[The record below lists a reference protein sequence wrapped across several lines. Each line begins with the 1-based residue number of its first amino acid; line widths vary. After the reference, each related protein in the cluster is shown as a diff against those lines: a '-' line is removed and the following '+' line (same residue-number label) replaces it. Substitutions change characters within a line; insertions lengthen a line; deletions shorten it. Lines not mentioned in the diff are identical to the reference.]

1 MHPACAG
8 SGCVVSCRL
17 GGVSYR
23 LSCVTGG
30 GYLIIESN
38 KPAGPPTHRARRRKR
53 KIEKKEMHLMKK
65 RLISFLLALCMALS
79 LVPVGAVAQSAV
91 TTIPVSG
98 GKPSAN
104 SGTGWSYG
112 SKKLTL
118 TDGSF
123 ELSSNLGDVEVVIQ
137 KNATLMPGST
147 TTFGTASYVT
157 NHGTIGQSGTTDY
170 PQFSGSVHNYGNIL
184 GGQFNYH
191 VYNHSGGHIK
201 GGEFHSSYS
210 VTNDTGGYIDSGTF
224 NGTVDNSGTINNG
237 TFNGTVSNLSTI
249 KGGSYKLLYS
259 VKEPASTSISYT
271 TLITSTQP
279 SSGSYY
285 TITHADDD
293 AIPFLFAKSSVNSNG
308 DSFEIPANSQSSP
321 LYIKTSQRNQTL
333 TIYTNKKI
341 LYVNG
346 KPFSSSTFEYGYYSN
361 TIKLS
366 DYDANSVIQLSTVPQ
381 PTAELEIR
389 ADTGGKPNIKAEGV
403 VATPNADG
411 TTTYKGKGWEYKPD
425 PDNNNTMTLYITD
438 ASITLN
444 SNRVKTNAVRVPI
457 VTKGDIE
464 AGSYTMPVTCRNI
477 SGNSFDADVTCNG
490 NISGGVFNKD
500 CTVTIS
506 SGHKVTGGAFNGKV
520 INSGEIGKYNIRPG
534 FSGTVINKGTIQNG
548 IFNGPVESSGGIQD
562 GTFNNTVT
570 NTGTIYY
577 KGAFNGAVIN
587 KSLILGGTY
596 STPVTLEGQHGT
608 IRAGLFKQPV
618 TVNGSAEISGGLFIK
633 DVTLAEGA
641 QLNIAGGVF
650 TNDVTGSLKSVTI
663 KNGDTFTANGYTQYP
678 LNTVYIANDSSLN
691 LTAVKALGFINGKK
705 IEPSWNLLSNQDKTV
720 KLNINDL
727 VNNHRISS
735 AANIVLGYALTAPT
749 SDLFTVSGLPQ
760 ELTYGDSDISTQLSA
775 IAPAKADETANVGAP
790 AVAGFYKLT
799 DDGTLPASPVLLTA
813 AEVKDAGTYAVVL
826 KVDTATDTYSTAP
839 ALYNLT
845 NWTFTIG
852 KKAITA
858 ADFTFSPPDDLTYDG
873 TAKKATVTETNKV
886 AKNFAVIHTD
896 AAGKAIA
903 EPTNAGTY
911 KVVLNITPDSNH
923 KLESNSL
930 LTFDS
935 WTFEIAKAELTAA
948 DFERDDAHHTVK
960 PKNDIK
966 LADNEYTVTFVP
978 APSAL
983 STLSAQNLPTDAGTY
998 QAYVTVHEDAQN
1010 YRADS
1015 TLTSDEWVFTVEQ
1028 EEPTNGLLTVIIP
1041 FNKVYTGSAIT
1052 ATVWAKTAEEL
1063 EDSEIDAPAGPLT
1076 GPLTVTYYQLDENNQ
1091 RVDVDGDPILPGLYY
1106 FEITTSGEGNYKAAT
1121 LTNFSWKFTI
1131 AEPENYVH
1139 VEGGSAYYMDEND
1152 QKVPIVEGTETTE
1165 GTKVLAG
1172 TKVYLVMNGADT
1184 PDDSDTP
1191 DVTLLAENEDSEVGT
1206 MLWFVDPKTKVAL
1219 TIENPDEATGA
1230 WFTMPRGEVW
1240 VTTTKPGDDT
1250 PADNIGSGSDA
1261 GVGAALVVGGAAI
1274 GGAAYLVG
1282 TQLWLEANLP
1292 AEAAIPTSRQQLA
1305 DLLWT
1310 AAGKPQPQ
1318 SSVLF
1323 TDISAEAIDSQQ
1335 AARWCVEQGLMQADG
1350 TSFKPG
1356 KYTFRPQVIKAWN
1369 NLQAMQKAG

>member
-1 MHPACAG
+1 M
-8 SGCVVSCRL
+8 
-17 GGVSYR
+17 
-23 LSCVTGG
+23 
-30 GYLIIESN
+30 
-38 KPAGPPTHRARRRKR
+38 
-53 KIEKKEMHLMKK
+53 
-65 RLISFLLALCMALS
+65 
-79 LVPVGAVAQSAV
+79 
-91 TTIPVSG
+91 
-98 GKPSAN
+98 
-104 SGTGWSYG
+104 
-112 SKKLTL
+112 
-118 TDGSF
+118 
-123 ELSSNLGDVEVVIQ
+123 
-137 KNATLMPGST
+137 
-147 TTFGTASYVT
+147 
-157 NHGTIGQSGTTDY
+157 
-170 PQFSGSVHNYGNIL
+170 
-184 GGQFNYH
+184 
-191 VYNHSGGHIK
+191 
-201 GGEFHSSYS
+201 
-210 VTNDTGGYIDSGTF
+210 
-224 NGTVDNSGTINNG
+224 
-237 TFNGTVSNLSTI
+237 
-249 KGGSYKLLYS
+249 
-259 VKEPASTSISYT
+259 
-271 TLITSTQP
+271 
-279 SSGSYY
+279 
-285 TITHADDD
+285 
-293 AIPFLFAKSSVNSNG
+293 
-308 DSFEIPANSQSSP
+308 
-321 LYIKTSQRNQTL
+321 
-333 TIYTNKKI
+333 
-341 LYVNG
+341 
-346 KPFSSSTFEYGYYSN
+346 
-361 TIKLS
+361 
-366 DYDANSVIQLSTVPQ
+366 
-381 PTAELEIR
+381 
-389 ADTGGKPNIKAEGV
+389 
-403 VATPNADG
+403 
-411 TTTYKGKGWEYKPD
+411 
-425 PDNNNTMTLYITD
+425 
-438 ASITLN
+438 
-444 SNRVKTNAVRVPI
+444 
-457 VTKGDIE
+457 
-464 AGSYTMPVTCRNI
+464 
-477 SGNSFDADVTCNG
+477 
-490 NISGGVFNKD
+490 
-500 CTVTIS
+500 
-506 SGHKVTGGAFNGKV
+506 
-520 INSGEIGKYNIRPG
+520 
-534 FSGTVINKGTIQNG
+534 
-548 IFNGPVESSGGIQD
+548 
-562 GTFNNTVT
+562 
-570 NTGTIYY
+570 
-577 KGAFNGAVIN
+577 
-587 KSLILGGTY
+587 ILGGTY
-596 STPVTLEGQHGT
+596 SNTVTLEGQHGT

-618 TVNGSAEISGGLFIK
+618 TVNDSAEISGGVFIK

-650 TNDVTGSLKSVTI
+650 TNNVTGSLKSVTI
-663 KNGDTFTANGYTQYP
+663 KNGDTFTANGYSQYP
-678 LNTVYIANDSSLN
+678 LSKVYIANDSSLN

-727 VNNHRISS
+727 VNNYRISS
-735 AANIVLGYALTAPT
+735 ADNIVLGYALTAPT
-749 SDLFTVSGLPQ
+749 SDLFKVSNLP
-760 ELTYGDSDISTQLSA
+760 ENLTYGDSDISEKLSA
-775 IAPAKADETANVGAP
+775 IDPAKANEAANVGTP

-826 KVDTATDTYSTAP
+826 EVDTATDTYSTAP

-858 ADFTFSPPDDLTYDG
+858 EDFTFKAPTDLTYDG
-873 TAKKATVTETNKV
+873 NEKAASITVNDNAAAISNVRYSKDGGSTYTNN
-886 AKNFAVIHTD
+886 APTD
-896 AAGKAIA
+896 
-903 EPTNAGTY
+903 AGTY
-911 KVVLNITPDSNH
+911 HVTADVTPDANH
-923 KLESNSL
+923 KAPDKLP
-930 LTFDS
+930 D
-935 WTFEIAKAELTAA
+935 WTFTIEKAKLTAA
-948 DFERDDAHHTVK
+948 DFKRDDAYHTVK

-978 APSAL
+978 APSA
-983 STLSAQNLPTDAGTY
+983 LSAQNLPTDAGTY

-1028 EEPTNGLLTVIIP
+1028 EEPTNGLLNVIIP

-1052 ATVWAKTAEEL
+1052 AKVWAKTAEEL
-1063 EDSEIDAPAGPLT
+1063 EDSKIDAPAGPLT

-1121 LTNFSWKFTI
+1121 LTNSSWKFTI
-1131 AEPENYVH
+1131 AEPENLVH

-1206 MLWFVDPKTKVAL
+1206 MLWFVDPKTKVEL
-1219 TIENPDEATGA
+1219 TIEDPDEATGA
-1230 WFTMPRGEVW
+1230 WFIMPRGEVW

-1261 GVGAALVVGGAAI
+1261 GVGVALVVGGAAI

-1292 AEAAIPTSRQQLA
+1292 ADASIPTSRQQLA

>member
-1 MHPACAG
+1 MC
-8 SGCVVSCRL
+8 
-17 GGVSYR
+17 Y
-23 LSCVTGG
+23 GG

-65 RLISFLLALCMALS
+65 RLLSLLLALCMALS

-91 TTIPVSG
+91 PSTRASAVTTIPISG
-98 GKPSAN
+98 GKPTAS
-104 SGTGWSYG
+104 SGTGWTYDG
-112 SKKLTL
+112 KTLTL
-118 TDGSF
+118 TNGRF
-123 ELSSNLGDVEVVIQ
+123 ELSSNLGDVKVVIQ
-137 KNATLMPGST
+137 NYATLMPGST
-147 TTFGTASYVT
+147 TTFGYASYVT
-157 NHGTIGQSGTTDY
+157 NYGTIGQSGTTDY
-170 PQFSGSVHNYGNIL
+170 PIFSGSVHNYGNIL
-184 GGQFNYH
+184 GGQFKYH
-191 VYNHSGGHIK
+191 MYNHSGGHIK

-210 VTNDTGGYIDSGTF
+210 VTNYTGGYIDSGTF
-224 NGTVDNSGTINNG
+224 NGTVDNSGTINSG

-308 DSFEIPANSQSSP
+308 DSFEIPANSQNSP

-389 ADTGGKPNIKAEGV
+389 ADTLGKPNINAEGV

-411 TTTYKGKGWEYKPD
+411 TTTYKGKGWTYEPD
-425 PDNNNTMTLYITD
+425 SNGTMTLYITD
-438 ASITLN
+438 PSITLN
-444 SNRVKTNAVRVPI
+444 SNRVKVNAVRVPI

-477 SGNSFDADVTCNG
+477 SGNSFDANVTCNG
-490 NISGGVFNKD
+490 DISGGVFNKD

-506 SGHKVTGGAFNGKV
+506 SGHTVTGGTFNGKV
-520 INSGEIGKYNIRPG
+520 INSGTIGKYNIRPG

-548 IFNGPVESSGGIQD
+548 IFNGPVESSGSIQD
-562 GTFNNTVT
+562 GIFNNTVT
-570 NTGTIYY
+570 NTGMIYY
-577 KGAFNGAVIN
+577 HGTFNGAVIN
-587 KSLILGGTY
+587 RSTILGGTY
-596 STPVTLEGQHGT
+596 SDTVTLEGQHGT
-608 IRAGLFKQPV
+608 IQAGLFKQPV
-618 TVNGSAEISGGLFIK
+618 TVNGSAKISGGLFIK
-633 DVTLAEGA
+633 DVTRAEGA

-650 TNDVTGSLKSVTI
+650 TNNVTGSLKSVTI
-663 KNGDTFTANGYTQYP
+663 KNGDTFTANGYTQYQ
-678 LNTVYIANDSSLN
+678 LSTVYIATDSSLN
-691 LTAVKALGFINGKK
+691 LTAAKALGFINGKK

-727 VNNHRISS
+727 VNNRRISS
-735 AANIVLGYALTAPT
+735 ADNIVLGYALTTPT
-749 SDLFTVSGLPQ
+749 SDLFKVSNLP
-760 ELTYGDSDISTQLSA
+760 ENLTYGDSDISTQLSA
-775 IAPAKADETANVGAP
+775 IAPAKADEAANVGAP

-858 ADFTFSPPDDLTYDG
+858 ADFTFKAPTDLTYDG
-873 TAKKATVTETNKV
+873 NEKAASITVNDNAAAISNVRYSKDGGSTYTNN
-886 AKNFAVIHTD
+886 APTD
-896 AAGKAIA
+896 
-903 EPTNAGTY
+903 AGTY
-911 KVVLNITPDSNH
+911 YVTADVTPDANH
-923 KLESNSL
+923 KAPDKLP
-930 LTFDS
+930 D
-935 WTFEIAKAELTAA
+935 WTFTIEKAKLTAA
-948 DFERDDAHHTVK
+948 DFERDDAYHTVK

-978 APSAL
+978 AP

-1076 GPLTVTYYQLDENNQ
+1076 GPLTVTYYQLDENDQ
-1091 RVDVDGDPILPGLYY
+1091 RVNVDGDPILPGLYY
-1106 FEITTSGEGNYKAAT
+1106 FEITTSGEGNYKATT

-1261 GVGAALVVGGAAI
+1261 GVGVALVVGGAAI

>member
-1 MHPACAG
+1 
-8 SGCVVSCRL
+8 
-17 GGVSYR
+17 
-23 LSCVTGG
+23 
-30 GYLIIESN
+30 
-38 KPAGPPTHRARRRKR
+38 
-53 KIEKKEMHLMKK
+53 MKK
-65 RLISFLLALCMALS
+65 RLLSLLLALCMVLS

-104 SGTGWSYG
+104 SGTGWTYDG
-112 SKKLTL
+112 SRRMLTL
-118 TDGSF
+118 NSGTFQISGSLSNVNCTINSGATLLSTSGSF
-123 ELSSNLGDVEVVIQ
+123 NYECFVDN
-137 KNATLMPGST
+137 
-147 TTFGTASYVT
+147 Y
-157 NHGTIGQSGTTDY
+157 GTIGQSG
-170 PQFSGSVHNYGNIL
+170 N
-184 GGQFNYH
+184 
-191 VYNHSGGHIK
+191 
-201 GGEFHSSYS
+201 SSTPSLSCS
-210 VTNDTGGYIDSGTF
+210 VTNRSTGIIAGGAFSYDVTNQGRITGGIFKSNSCKIYNEAGGRIEWTNGTSSSGLPSFSCLAVYNKGGTIQGGKFNTTVRNSSTITGGSFTALISSTAVTKVDSVDFLIASAKPSSGTF
-224 NGTVDNSGTINNG
+224 YTITRKEGESFSITNVNDKILSSDDYTKTLYIQTNSTKTVKLKTNKEIKSINGENFSGC
-237 TFNGTVSNLSTI
+237 V
-249 KGGSYKLLYS
+249 
-259 VKEPASTSISYT
+259 
-271 TLITSTQP
+271 
-279 SSGSYY
+279 SSGSSYIS
-285 TITHADDD
+285 TID
-293 AIPFLFAKSSVNSNG
+293 LNSYEAG
-308 DSFEIPANSQSSP
+308 A
-321 LYIKTSQRNQTL
+321 TL
-333 TIYTNKKI
+333 T
-341 LYVNG
+341 
-346 KPFSSSTFEYGYYSN
+346 
-361 TIKLS
+361 
-366 DYDANSVIQLSTVPQ
+366 LSTSLE

-490 NISGGVFNKD
+490 NISGGVFNED
-500 CTVTIS
+500 CIVTIS
-506 SGHKVTGGAFNGKV
+506 SGHKVTGGAFKGKV

-548 IFNGPVESSGGIQD
+548 IFNGPVESSGSIQD

-570 NTGTIYY
+570 NTGTIHYH
-577 KGAFNGAVIN
+577 GAFNGAVIN
-587 KSLILGGTY
+587 KSTILGGTY
-596 STPVTLEGQHGT
+596 SDTVTLEGQNGI

-650 TNDVTGSLKSVTI
+650 TNNVTGSLKSVTI
-663 KNGDTFTANGYTQYP
+663 KNGDTFTANGYTQYQ
-678 LNTVYIANDSSLN
+678 LSKVYIATDSSLN
-691 LTAVKALGFINGKK
+691 LTAAKALGFINGKK
-705 IEPSWNLLSNQDKTV
+705 IEPSWNLLSSQDKTV

-727 VNNHRISS
+727 VNNHRILS
-735 AANIVLGYALTAPT
+735 ADNIVLGYALTVPT

-760 ELTYGDSDISTQLSA
+760 DLTYGDSTISEKLSA
-775 IAPAKADETANVGAP
+775 IAPAKADEAAKVGNP
-790 AVAGFYKLT
+790 AVAGFYKLN
-799 DDGTLPASPVLLTA
+799 DDGNLPASPVLLTA

-1261 GVGAALVVGGAAI
+1261 GVGAALVVGGAAL

-1369 NLQAMQKAG
+1369 DLQAMQKAG

>member
-1 MHPACAG
+1 MCRFVSFGRRFVPALMC
-8 SGCVVSCRL
+8 
-17 GGVSYR
+17 Y
-23 LSCVTGG
+23 GG

-65 RLISFLLALCMALS
+65 RLLSLLLALCIALS

-104 SGTGWSYG
+104 SGTGWSYDG
-112 SKKLTL
+112 RMLTL
-118 TDGSF
+118 KSGTFQING
-123 ELSSNLGDVEVVIQ
+123 NLIDVNCTI
-137 KNATLMPGST
+137 NSGATLLST
-147 TTFGTASYVT
+147 SGYFNYQCSVDNY
-157 NHGTIGQSGTTDY
+157 GTIGQSG
-170 PQFSGSVHNYGNIL
+170 N
-184 GGQFNYH
+184 
-191 VYNHSGGHIK
+191 
-201 GGEFHSSYS
+201 SSKPSLSCS
-210 VTNDTGGYIDSGTF
+210 VTNRSTGIIAGGAFSYDVTNLGRITGGIFNSDSCKIYNEAGGRIEWT
-224 NGTVDNSGTINNG
+224 NGTSSSGLPSFSCLAVYNQG
-237 TFNGTVSNLSTI
+237 GTI
-249 KGGSYKLLYS
+249 KGGKFNTTVRSSGTITGGSFTALISSTAVTKVDS
-259 VKEPASTSISYT
+259 VDFLIASAK
-271 TLITSTQP
+271 P
-279 SSGSYY
+279 SSGTFY
-285 TITHADDD
+285 TITRKEGESFSITNVNDKILSSDDYT
-293 AIPFLFAKSSVNSNG
+293 KT
-308 DSFEIPANSQSSP
+308 
-321 LYIKTSQRNQTL
+321 LYIQTNSTKTVKLKTNKEIKSINGENFSGCVSSGSSYISTIDLNSYEAGATL
-333 TIYTNKKI
+333 T
-341 LYVNG
+341 
-346 KPFSSSTFEYGYYSN
+346 
-361 TIKLS
+361 
-366 DYDANSVIQLSTVPQ
+366 LSTSLE

-389 ADTGGKPNIKAEGV
+389 ADTGGEPNIKAEGV

-411 TTTYKGKGWEYKPD
+411 TTTYKGKGWTYEPD
-425 PDNNNTMTLYITD
+425 SNGTMTLYITD

-444 SNRVKTNAVRVPI
+444 SNRVKVNAVRVPI
-457 VTKGDIE
+457 VTKGDISYG
-464 AGSYTMPVTCRNI
+464 AYTMPVTCRNI
-477 SGNSFDADVTCNG
+477 SDGSFDANVTCNG
-490 NISGGVFNKD
+490 DISGGWFNKD

-506 SGHKVTGGAFNGKV
+506 SGHTVTGGTFKGKV

-548 IFNGPVESSGGIQD
+548 IFNGPVESSGSIQD

-570 NTGTIYY
+570 NTGTIHYH
-577 KGAFNGAVIN
+577 GAFNGAVIN

-596 STPVTLEGQHGT
+596 SNPVTLEGQHGT

-633 DVTLAEGA
+633 DVTLAESA

-678 LNTVYIANDSSLN
+678 LSTVYIANDSSLN

-727 VNNHRISS
+727 VSSNRISS
-735 AANIVLGYALTAPT
+735 ADNIVLGYALTAPT

-760 ELTYGDSDISTQLSA
+760 ELTYGDNDISTQLSA

-790 AVAGFYKLT
+790 AVAGFYKLN
-799 DDGTLPASPVLLTA
+799 DDGTLPASPVPLTA

-858 ADFTFSPPDDLTYDG
+858 EDFTFSAPANLTYDG
-873 TAKKATVTETNKV
+873 TVKKATVTETNKV

-948 DFERDDAHHTVK
+948 DFERDDAYHTVK

-978 APSAL
+978 AL

-1076 GPLTVTYYQLDENNQ
+1076 GPLTVAYYQLDENNQ

-1131 AEPENYVH
+1131 AEPENLVH

-1172 TKVYLVMNGADT
+1172 TKVYLVMNGAET
-1184 PDDSDTP
+1184 PDDPDTP

-1261 GVGAALVVGGAAI
+1261 GVGAALVVGGAAL

-1323 TDISAEAIDSQQ
+1323 TDISAEAIDSQK
-1335 AARWCVEQGLMQADG
+1335 AARWCAEQGLLKDLGETFQPA
-1350 TSFKPG
+1350 KHV
-1356 KYTFRPQVIKAWN
+1356 FRPQVIRAWKQLQTMQN
-1369 NLQAMQKAG
+1369 NG

>member
-1 MHPACAG
+1 MCRFVSFGRRFVPALTC
-8 SGCVVSCRL
+8 
-17 GGVSYR
+17 Y
-23 LSCVTGG
+23 GG

-65 RLISFLLALCMALS
+65 RLISFLLAVSMILS
-79 LVPVGAVAQSAV
+79 ILPVGAVAQSAV

-104 SGTGWSYG
+104 SGSGWTYDG
-112 SKKLTL
+112 RMLTL
-118 TDGSF
+118 KSGTFQING
-123 ELSSNLGDVEVVIQ
+123 NLLDVNCTI
-137 KNATLMPGST
+137 NSGATLLST
-147 TTFGTASYVT
+147 SGYFNYQCSVDNY
-157 NHGTIGQSGTTDY
+157 GTIGQSG
-170 PQFSGSVHNYGNIL
+170 N
-184 GGQFNYH
+184 
-191 VYNHSGGHIK
+191 
-201 GGEFHSSYS
+201 SSKPSLSCS
-210 VTNDTGGYIDSGTF
+210 VTNRSTGIIAGGAFSYDVTNLGRITGGIFNSDSCKIYNEAGGRIEWT
-224 NGTVDNSGTINNG
+224 NGTSSSGLPSFSCLAVYNQG
-237 TFNGTVSNLSTI
+237 GTI
-249 KGGSYKLLYS
+249 KGGKFNTTVRSSGTITGGSFTALISSTAVTKVDS
-259 VKEPASTSISYT
+259 VDFLIASAK
-271 TLITSTQP
+271 P
-279 SSGSYY
+279 SSGTFY
-285 TITHADDD
+285 TITRKEGESFSITNVNDKILDDYT
-293 AIPFLFAKSSVNSNG
+293 KT
-308 DSFEIPANSQSSP
+308 
-321 LYIKTSQRNQTL
+321 LYIQTNSTKTVKLKTNKEIKSINGENFSGCVSSGSSYISTIDLNSYEAGATL
-333 TIYTNKKI
+333 T
-341 LYVNG
+341 
-346 KPFSSSTFEYGYYSN
+346 
-361 TIKLS
+361 
-366 DYDANSVIQLSTVPQ
+366 LSTSLE

-389 ADTGGKPNIKAEGV
+389 ADTGGEPNIKAEGV

-411 TTTYKGKGWEYKPD
+411 TTTYKGKGWTYEPD
-425 PDNNNTMTLYITD
+425 SNGTMTLYITD

-444 SNRVKTNAVRVPI
+444 SNRVKVNAVRVPI
-457 VTKGDIE
+457 VTKGDISYG
-464 AGSYTMPVTCRNI
+464 AYTMPVTCRNI
-477 SGNSFDADVTCNG
+477 SDGSFDANVTCNG
-490 NISGGVFNKD
+490 DISGGVFNKD

-506 SGHKVTGGAFNGKV
+506 SGHTVTGGTFNGKV
-520 INSGEIGKYNIRPG
+520 INSGTIGKYNIRPG

-596 STPVTLEGQHGT
+596 STPVTLEGQHGI

-633 DVTLAEGA
+633 DVTLAESA

-678 LNTVYIANDSSLN
+678 LSTVYIANDSSLN

-727 VNNHRISS
+727 VSSNRISS
-735 AANIVLGYALTAPT
+735 ADNIVLGYALTAPT

-760 ELTYGDSDISTQLSA
+760 KLTYGDNDISTQLSA

-790 AVAGFYKLT
+790 AVAGFYKLN
-799 DDGTLPASPVLLTA
+799 DDGNLPASPVLLTA

-826 KVDTATDTYSTAP
+826 EVDTATDTYSTAP

-858 ADFTFSPPDDLTYDG
+858 EDFTFSAPANLTYDG
-873 TAKKATVTETNKV
+873 TAKKATVTETNQV

-896 AAGKAIA
+896 ASGKAVTA
-903 EPTNAGTY
+903 PTNAGIY

-948 DFERDDAHHTVK
+948 DFERDDAYHTVK

-1015 TLTSDEWVFTVEQ
+1015 TLTSDEWVFNVEQ

-1335 AARWCVEQGLMQADG
+1335 AARWCVEQGLLKDLGETFQPA
-1350 TSFKPG
+1350 KHV
-1356 KYTFRPQVIKAWN
+1356 FRPQVIRAWKQLQTMQN
-1369 NLQAMQKAG
+1369 NS

>member
-1 MHPACAG
+1 MRYLCILPAQAADVSFRVVWAAFRTG
-8 SGCVVSCRL
+8 SHVLR
-17 GGVSYR
+17 
-23 LSCVTGG
+23 G

-38 KPAGPPTHRARRRKR
+38 KPAGPPTHRACRRKR

-104 SGTGWSYG
+104 SGTGWTYDG
-112 SKKLTL
+112 KTLTL

-123 ELSSNLGDVEVVIQ
+123 KLSSNLGDVKVVIQ
-137 KNATLMPGST
+137 NYATLMPGST
-147 TTFGTASYVT
+147 TTFGYASYVT
-157 NHGTIGQSGTTDY
+157 NYGTIGQSGTTDY

-184 GGQFNYH
+184 GGQFKYH
-191 VYNHSGGHIK
+191 MYNHSGGHIK

-210 VTNDTGGYIDSGTF
+210 VTNYTGGYIDSGTF

-259 VKEPASTSISYT
+259 VKEPTSTSISYT

-308 DSFEIPANSQSSP
+308 DRFEIPDDNQSSP

-366 DYDANSVIQLSTVPQ
+366 DYDANPVIQLSTVPQ

-389 ADTGGKPNIKAEGV
+389 ADTGGKPDIKAEGV
-403 VATPNADG
+403 VATPNADD

-490 NISGGVFNKD
+490 DISGGVFNKD

-506 SGHKVTGGAFNGKV
+506 SGHKVTGGAFKGKV

-596 STPVTLEGQHGT
+596 SNPVTLEGQHGI

-618 TVNGSAEISGGLFIK
+618 TVNGSAEISGGVFIK

-650 TNDVTGSLKSVTI
+650 TNNVTGSLKSVTI
-663 KNGDTFTANGYTQYP
+663 KNGDTFTANDYSQYP
-678 LNTVYIANDSSLN
+678 LSKVYIANDSSLN
-691 LTAVKALGFINGKK
+691 LTAAKALGFINGKK

-735 AANIVLGYALTAPT
+735 ADNIVLGYALTAPT
-749 SDLFTVSGLPQ
+749 SDLFKVSGLP
-760 ELTYGDSDISTQLSA
+760 ENLTYGDSDISEKLSA
-775 IAPAKADETANVGAP
+775 IDPAKANEAANVGAP

-799 DDGTLPASPVLLTA
+799 DDGTLPASPVPLTA

-873 TAKKATVTETNKV
+873 TAKKATVTETNQV
-886 AKNFAVIHTD
+886 ARIFAVIHTD

-948 DFERDDAHHTVK
+948 DFERDDAYHTVK

-978 APSAL
+978 AL

-1076 GPLTVTYYQLDENNQ
+1076 GPLTVAYYQLDENNQ

-1172 TKVYLVMNGADT
+1172 TKVYLVMNCADT

-1261 GVGAALVVGGAAI
+1261 GVGAALVVGGAAL

-1292 AEAAIPTSRQQLA
+1292 ADASIPTSRQQLA
-1305 DLLWT
+1305 DLLWKQAGMPEPAST
-1310 AAGKPQPQ
+1310 ALYP
-1318 SSVLF
+1318 
-1323 TDISAEAIDSQQ
+1323 DISAADSQK
-1335 AARWCVEQGLMQADG
+1335 AARWCAEQGLLKDTG
-1350 TSFKPG
+1350 STFKPD
-1356 KYTFRPQVIKAWN
+1356 KHTFRPQVIKAWN
-1369 NLQAMQKAG
+1369 DLQAMQKAG

>member
-1 MHPACAG
+1 M
-8 SGCVVSCRL
+8 
-17 GGVSYR
+17 
-23 LSCVTGG
+23 
-30 GYLIIESN
+30 ESN

-65 RLISFLLALCMALS
+65 RLISFLLAVSMILS
-79 LVPVGAVAQSAV
+79 ILPVGAVAQSAV

-104 SGTGWSYG
+104 SGTGWTYDG
-112 SKKLTL
+112 SRRMLTL
-118 TDGSF
+118 NSGTFQISGSLSNVNCTINSGATLLSTSGSF
-123 ELSSNLGDVEVVIQ
+123 NYECFVDN
-137 KNATLMPGST
+137 
-147 TTFGTASYVT
+147 Y
-157 NHGTIGQSGTTDY
+157 GTIGQSG
-170 PQFSGSVHNYGNIL
+170 N
-184 GGQFNYH
+184 
-191 VYNHSGGHIK
+191 
-201 GGEFHSSYS
+201 SSTPSLSCS
-210 VTNDTGGYIDSGTF
+210 VTNRSTGIIAGGAFSYDVTNQGRITGGIFKSNSCKIYNEAGGRIEWTNGTSSSGLPSFSCLAVYNKGGTIQGGKFNTTVRNSSTITGGSFTALISSTAVTKVDSVDFLIASAKPSSGTF
-224 NGTVDNSGTINNG
+224 YTITRKEGESFSVTNINDKILDSNDYTKTLYIQTNSTKTVKLKTNKEIKSINGENFSGC
-237 TFNGTVSNLSTI
+237 V
-249 KGGSYKLLYS
+249 
-259 VKEPASTSISYT
+259 
-271 TLITSTQP
+271 
-279 SSGSYY
+279 SSGSSYIS
-285 TITHADDD
+285 TID
-293 AIPFLFAKSSVNSNG
+293 LNSYEAG
-308 DSFEIPANSQSSP
+308 A
-321 LYIKTSQRNQTL
+321 TL
-333 TIYTNKKI
+333 T
-341 LYVNG
+341 
-346 KPFSSSTFEYGYYSN
+346 
-361 TIKLS
+361 
-366 DYDANSVIQLSTVPQ
+366 LSTSLE

-389 ADTGGKPNIKAEGV
+389 ADTLGKPDIKAEGV
-403 VATPNADG
+403 VATTNADG

-425 PDNNNTMTLYITD
+425 PDNDNTMTLYITD

-444 SNRVKTNAVRVPI
+444 SNRVKTAVRVPI

-506 SGHKVTGGAFNGKV
+506 SGHTVTGGTFNGKV
-520 INSGEIGKYNIRPG
+520 INSGTIGKYNIRPG

-596 STPVTLEGQHGT
+596 STPVTLEGQHGI

-650 TNDVTGSLKSVTI
+650 TNNVTGSLKSVTI
-663 KNGDTFTANGYTQYP
+663 KNGDPFTANGYTQYP
-678 LNTVYIANDSSLN
+678 LSTVYIATDSSLN
-691 LTAVKALGFINGKK
+691 LTAAKALGFINGKK

-735 AANIVLGYALTAPT
+735 ADNIVLGYALTAPT
-749 SDLFTVSGLPQ
+749 SDLFKVSGLP
-760 ELTYGDSDISTQLSA
+760 ENLTYGDSDISEKLSA
-775 IAPAKADETANVGAP
+775 IDPAKANEAANVGTP

-799 DDGTLPASPVLLTA
+799 DDGTLPASPVPLTA

-873 TAKKATVTETNKV
+873 TAKKATVTETNQV
-886 AKNFAVIHTD
+886 AKIFAVIHTD

-966 LADNEYTVTFVP
+966 LADNEYTVTFIP
-978 APSAL
+978 AL

-1206 MLWFVDPKTKVAL
+1206 MLWFVDPKTKVEL
-1219 TIENPDEATGA
+1219 TIEDPDSPTA
-1230 WFTMPRGEVW
+1230 WFIMPRGEVW

-1261 GVGAALVVGGAAI
+1261 GVGAALVVGGAAL

-1305 DLLWT
+1305 DLLWKQAGMPEPAST
-1310 AAGKPQPQ
+1310 ALYP
-1318 SSVLF
+1318 
-1323 TDISAEAIDSQQ
+1323 DISAADSQK
-1335 AARWCVEQGLMQADG
+1335 AARWCAEQGLLKDLGETFQPA
-1350 TSFKPG
+1350 KHV
-1356 KYTFRPQVIKAWN
+1356 FRPQVIRAWKQLQTMQN
-1369 NLQAMQKAG
+1369 NG

>member
-1 MHPACAG
+1 MHIQGIYASCLRRQRMCRFVSFGRRFVPALMCY
-8 SGCVVSCRL
+8 
-17 GGVSYR
+17 GV
-23 LSCVTGG
+23 

-38 KPAGPPTHRARRRKR
+38 KPAGPPTHRVRRRKR

-65 RLISFLLALCMALS
+65 RLLSLLLALCMALS

-91 TTIPVSG
+91 TSTRASAVTTIPVSG
-98 GKPSAN
+98 GKPTAS
-104 SGTGWSYG
+104 SGTGWTYDG
-112 SKKLTL
+112 KTLTL
-118 TDGSF
+118 TNGRF
-123 ELSSNLGDVEVVIQ
+123 ELSSNLGDVKVVIQ
-137 KNATLMPGST
+137 NYATLMPGST
-147 TTFGTASYVT
+147 TTFGYASYVT
-157 NHGTIGQSGTTDY
+157 NYGTIGQSGTTDY

-224 NGTVDNSGTINNG
+224 NGTVDNSGTI
-237 TFNGTVSNLSTI
+237 
-249 KGGSYKLLYS
+249 KGGSYKSLYS
-259 VKEPASTSISYT
+259 VKEPASTSVSYT
-271 TLITSTQP
+271 TLITLTQP
-279 SSGSYY
+279 SGSYY

-293 AIPFLFAKSSVNSNG
+293 AIRFLYAKSSVNSNG
-308 DSFEIPANSQSSP
+308 DSFKIPANSQSSP

-333 TIYTNKKI
+333 TIYTDQKI
-341 LYVNG
+341 LCVNG
-346 KPFSSSTFEYGYYSN
+346 KSFSFSDSGYGYYSN

-389 ADTGGKPNIKAEGV
+389 ADTLGKPDIKAEGV

-411 TTTYKGKGWEYKPD
+411 TTTYKGKGWTYEPD
-425 PDNNNTMTLYITD
+425 SNGTMTLYITD
-438 ASITLN
+438 PSITLN
-444 SNRVKTNAVRVPI
+444 SNRVKVNAVRVPI

-477 SGNSFDADVTCNG
+477 SGNSFDANVTCNG
-490 NISGGVFNKD
+490 DISGGVFNKD

-506 SGHKVTGGAFNGKV
+506 SGHTVTGGTFNGKV
-520 INSGEIGKYNIRPG
+520 INSGTIGKYNIRPG

-548 IFNGPVESSGGIQD
+548 IFNGPVESSGSIHDGI
-562 GTFNNTVT
+562 FNNTVT
-570 NTGTIYY
+570 NTGMIYY
-577 KGAFNGAVIN
+577 HGAFNGAVIN
-587 KSLILGGTY
+587 KSTILGGTY
-596 STPVTLEGQHGT
+596 SDTVTLEGQNGT
-608 IRAGLFKQPV
+608 IQAGLFKQPV
-618 TVNGSAEISGGLFIK
+618 TVNGSAKISGGVFIK
-633 DVTLAEGA
+633 DVTLAESA

-650 TNDVTGSLKSVTI
+650 TNNVTGSLKSVTI

-678 LNTVYIANDSSLN
+678 LSTVYIANDSSLN

-735 AANIVLGYALTAPT
+735 ADNIVLGYALTAPT

-760 ELTYGDSDISTQLSA
+760 DLTYGDNDISTQLSA

-790 AVAGFYKLT
+790 AVAGFYKLN
-799 DDGTLPASPVLLTA
+799 DDGNLPASPVLLTA

-826 KVDTATDTYSTAP
+826 EVDTATDTYSTAP

-858 ADFTFSPPDDLTYDG
+858 EDFTFSAPANLTYDG
-873 TAKKATVTETNKV
+873 TAKKATVTETNQV

-896 AAGKAIA
+896 ASGKAVTA
-903 EPTNAGTY
+903 PTNAGIY

-948 DFERDDAHHTVK
+948 DFERDDAYHTVK

-978 APSAL
+978 AL

-1052 ATVWAKTAEEL
+1052 AKVWAKTAEEL

-1206 MLWFVDPKTKVAL
+1206 MLWFVDPKTKVEL
-1219 TIENPDEATGA
+1219 TIEDPDSPTA
-1230 WFTMPRGEVW
+1230 WFIMPRGEVW

-1250 PADNIGSGSDA
+1250 PADNIGSDTSA
-1261 GVGAALVVGGAAI
+1261 GVGAALVVGGAAL

-1292 AEAAIPTSRQQLA
+1292 ADASIPTSRQQLA
-1305 DLLWT
+1305 DLLWKQAGMPEPAST
-1310 AAGKPQPQ
+1310 ALYPD
-1318 SSVLF
+1318 V
-1323 TDISAEAIDSQQ
+1323 SAADSQK
-1335 AARWCVEQGLMQADG
+1335 AARWCVEQGLLKDLGETFQPA
-1350 TSFKPG
+1350 KHV
-1356 KYTFRPQVIKAWN
+1356 FRPQVIRAWKQLQTMQN
-1369 NLQAMQKAG
+1369 NG

>member
-1 MHPACAG
+1 
-8 SGCVVSCRL
+8 
-17 GGVSYR
+17 
-23 LSCVTGG
+23 
-30 GYLIIESN
+30 
-38 KPAGPPTHRARRRKR
+38 
-53 KIEKKEMHLMKK
+53 MKK
-65 RLISFLLALCMALS
+65 RLLSLLLALCMALS

-91 TTIPVSG
+91 PSTRASAVTTIPISG
-98 GKPSAN
+98 GKPTAS
-104 SGTGWSYG
+104 SGTGWTYDG
-112 SKKLTL
+112 KTLTL
-118 TDGSF
+118 TNGRF
-123 ELSSNLGDVEVVIQ
+123 ELSSNLGDVKVVIQ
-137 KNATLMPGST
+137 NYATLMPGST
-147 TTFGTASYVT
+147 TTFGYASYVT

-389 ADTGGKPNIKAEGV
+389 ADTGGKPDIKAEGV

-520 INSGEIGKYNIRPG
+520 INSGTIGKYNIRPG

-596 STPVTLEGQHGT
+596 STPVTLEGQNGI

-618 TVNGSAEISGGLFIK
+618 TVNGSAEISGGVFIK
-633 DVTLAEGA
+633 DVTRAEGA

-663 KNGDTFTANGYTQYP
+663 KNGDTFTANGYSQYP
-678 LNTVYIANDSSLN
+678 LSKVYIANDSFLN

-705 IEPSWNLLSNQDKTV
+705 IEPGWNLLSNQDKTV

-727 VNNHRISS
+727 VNNYRISS
-735 AANIVLGYALTAPT
+735 ADNIVLGYALTAPT

-760 ELTYGDSDISTQLSA
+760 DLTYGDSTISEKLSA
-775 IAPAKADETANVGAP
+775 IAPAKADNAANVGTP
-790 AVAGFYKLT
+790 VVAGFYKLT

-873 TAKKATVTETNKV
+873 TAKKATVTETNQV
-886 AKNFAVIHTD
+886 AKIFAVIHTD

-1076 GPLTVTYYQLDENNQ
+1076 GPLTVTYYQLDENDQ

-1191 DVTLLAENEDSEVGT
+1191 ALTLLAENEDSEVGT

-1305 DLLWT
+1305 DLLWKQAGMPEPAST
-1310 AAGKPQPQ
+1310 ALYPD
-1318 SSVLF
+1318 V
-1323 TDISAEAIDSQQ
+1323 SAADSQK
-1335 AARWCVEQGLMQADG
+1335 AARWCVEQGLLKDLGETFQPA
-1350 TSFKPG
+1350 KHV
-1356 KYTFRPQVIKAWN
+1356 FRPQVIRAWKQLQTMQN
-1369 NLQAMQKAG
+1369 NG